1 MELKLN
7 HRYLVRT
14 QIVDLTELICIEVT
28 KSSCKV
34 KYENGNTSWFTKDE
48 ISYWREVEDLGTSKF
63 LNDNSVPKGN

>member
-14 QIVDLTELICIEVT
+14 RIANLTELKCVEIT

-34 KYENGNTSWFTKDE
+34 QYENGNTIWFTKDD
-48 ISYWREVEDLGTSKF
+48 IKYWQLVEDLGVSKF